1 MSPSRLW
8 QIESHHSPPALG
20 LHTDERRRVPF
31 PHIAGGARFPST
43 ELSEQSSSCG
53 CYEGEAIFHCASEKA
68 PLLARP
74 INLAGGLLNF
84 VRRLVS
90 KVLDQA
96 RDVALQLATIL
107 AKRREIGIH
116 IRRCTHDIESP
127 VVART
132 LAAAMRGTM
141 TEAFRLGKI
150 RKILMLVFLLRQTG
164 LVGQF
169 RPKPGRRRR
178 VA

>member
-1 MSPSRLW
+1 MSRSRHS
-8 QIESHHSPPALG
+8 QTKSHHAPPAPG

-31 PHIAGGARFPST
+31 PHIAGAARFPST

-53 CYEGEAIFHCASEKA
+53 CYAGEAIFHCGSEKA

-74 INLAGGLLNF
+74 INLGGGVLNS

-96 RDVALQLATIL
+96 RDVTLQLATIL

-116 IRRCTHDIESP
+116 IRRCTHDVESP

-132 LAAAMRGTM
+132 LPRA
-141 TEAFRLGKI
+141 
-150 RKILMLVFLLRQTG
+150 
-164 LVGQF
+164 
-169 RPKPGRRRR
+169 
-178 VA
+178 